1 MLFHQQQQ
9 IKEVQQDEALQL
21 PKDLDYLTLRDV
33 SLSYEVREK
42 LQFSRPETVRNQAVG
57 IIQSQCFNFLNV
69 DL

>member
-42 LQFSRPETVRNQAVG
+42 LHFIRPETVRNQAVERRG
-57 IIQSQCFNFLNV
+57 L
-69 DL
+69 

>member
-1 MLFHQQQQ
+1 MLLHQQQE

-42 LQFSRPETVRNQAVG
+42 LHFSRPETVRNQAVDR
-57 IIQSQCFNFLNV
+57 L
-69 DL
+69 